1 MSSAFYPLGM
11 KTYNIHVPQ
20 GGYKTWKGRG
30 LYSNPVGVT
39 SGNLRPLTNKDP
51 ANDAPS
57 KFGLPRP
64 IKQYRRGT
72 SIPVPCPNPESSNFP
87 ADLNYYYYSN
97 RQVKSSVRDNM
108 VSQMLDTPGRFI
120 VKNNEPSTTSIYN
133 NGLIDDCKTCN
144 GIGIVSGWYPI
155 NNLTEKPQ
163 PNVTNPLLCCNQ
175 QRKAIQRVL
184 PASTLLKK
192 NYYTTTYQYLF
203 NRCQTY
209 DQRAFNFVRGN
220 VDPSLYNNPLVTA
233 AEVELSKPGDPLS
246 YGNLDVANCNP
257 NSEITTAANC
267 IVIERIASILI
278 SENIITQEEYET
290 YNSLNT
296 FTILSFI
303 QFLKTLPN
311 KSKVDLALVI
321 ATRILADPYN
331 GALINGPTNPKGCSV
346 VQYKP
351 NNPQFAQQGA
361 VSSSTRILK
370 LNVTTIEKNAAS
382 IQKNRNPN
390 LSNQLTVG
398 EFPATSYIYKN
409 KAPVCNPAVYA
420 RNGNPRICNN
430 STNDISNTNLNP
442 VATFNYTV
450 NQLSDMTAVVNH

>member
-11 KTYNIHVPQ
+11 KTYNNHVPQ

-30 LYSNPVGVT
+30 LYSNPVGIT

-51 ANDAPS
+51 TNDAPS

-72 SIPVPCPNPESSNFP
+72 SIPVPFPNPESSNFP
-87 ADLNYYYYSN
+87 AELNYYYYSN

-108 VSQMLDTPGRFI
+108 VSQLLDTPGRFI
-120 VKNNEPSTTSIYN
+120 VKNNEPNTTNIYN
-133 NGLIDDCKTCN
+133 NALIDDCKTCN

-220 VDPSLYNNPLVTA
+220 VDPNLYNNPLVTA
-233 AEVELSKPGDPLS
+233 AELELSKPGDPLS
-246 YGNLDVANCNP
+246 YGNLYVANCNP
-257 NSEITTAANC
+257 NSEITTAANYV
-267 IVIERIASILI
+267 VIERIASILI
-278 SENIITQEEYET
+278 SENIITQEEYEP
-290 YNSLNT
+290 YSSLNT

-321 ATRILADPYN
+321 ATRILTDPYN

-351 NNPQFAQQGA
+351 NNPQFAKQGA

-390 LSNQLTVG
+390 LYG
-398 EFPATSYIYKN
+398 ELPETSYIYKN

-420 RNGNPRICNN
+420 RNGNPRICNK
-430 STNDISNTNLNP
+430 STNFTP